1 MKLVNANKNP
11 YLPVITKML
20 DDLKWKKKKTG
31 HTYDNNGKR
40 HTLSRANISEGNQTE
55 IEAFVLG
62 KVKAYHSYH
71 FDKGN
76 IGESLCI
83 GLGNFKSGGGIEII
97 VGEKHYKIDNK
108 NKWLVYSGNK
118 YEHKTLPH
126 SGGTR
131 YAVIFFQKRR

>member
-62 KVKAYHSYH
+62 KVKAYHS
-71 FDKGN
+71 
-76 IGESLCI
+76 
-83 GLGNFKSGGGIEII
+83 
-97 VGEKHYKIDNK
+97 
-108 NKWLVYSGNK
+108 
-118 YEHKTLPH
+118 
-126 SGGTR
+126 
-131 YAVIFFQKRR
+131 